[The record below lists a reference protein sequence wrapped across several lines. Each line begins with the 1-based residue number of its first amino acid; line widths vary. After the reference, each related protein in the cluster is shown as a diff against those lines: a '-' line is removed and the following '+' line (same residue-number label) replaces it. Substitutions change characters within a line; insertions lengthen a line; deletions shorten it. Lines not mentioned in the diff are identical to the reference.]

1 MPKVHQVSGSSWKQ
15 SKFKITHDK
24 RRDSLGYGKE
34 LVVNLYDCDL
44 KKISS
49 ETAIRKFVIELSDK
63 VIKMKRYGK
72 PLIPNFG
79 HEDPTTSGFS
89 LVQLIE
95 TSSITGHFSD
105 LQRSC
110 YLNIFS
116 CSNYDEVKTATFCQ
130 EYFSADRM
138 DAFLIIRP

>member
-79 HEDPTTSGFS
+79 HENPTTSGFS
-89 LVQLIE
+89 LV
-95 TSSITGHFSD
+95 
-105 LQRSC
+105 
-110 YLNIFS
+110 
-116 CSNYDEVKTATFCQ
+116 
-130 EYFSADRM
+130 
-138 DAFLIIRP
+138 